1 MLKNYNYRP
10 TYVFIYFCLFVS
22 FSCTGLK
29 GYFNTFYN
37 AEQYFDKAEKIR
49 LQNRGDKLPKTA
61 FDHYEKVIEK
71 SEYVID
77 TYPEFKF
84 RKKAQLLIAQSHF
97 YRSEYDEASTML
109 LSMSEE
115 FGDQVTLEYNFWS
128 AMIKWREGK
137 VQAAI
142 NLLSS
147 LNNAKIN
154 NNEKAKIYMAIA
166 EIYFDEKMESESMDY
181 LEKAAEIIKDPVEKG
196 QIYYRIADLSFEN
209 KVYDRALASY
219 QQVIKNSQSKK
230 QVQEANLRS
239 VQIYRLNGDL
249 DKATKTIKG
258 MLLDDVFKPIFG
270 SLELELVKLYD
281 QQKMFTE
288 ANNRL
293 ESILQDYPKTKASA
307 EAYYMLGNYAISQE
321 WDLLEAL
328 EHFGMVSREFSKSMY
343 AKPALLRVKEITS
356 YDNLIAQYVAYMDR
370 LSIVDT
376 LGVPS
381 LTIKD
386 KNDFATVIY
395 GLAELESFHFSRID
409 SGIVYLNQLIQLTP
423 NSPLY
428 PKALYA
434 KAIILDEQG
443 DYKESKALKTQI
455 VTNYSQ
461 TDFALALINADSTY
475 SKGES
480 SSDLKLIQA
489 EKNWS
494 KDPIIAMD
502 NYREIVNS
510 DTVSE
515 TSAKAAYFLAYQYD
529 RLWVK
534 PDSALKYYGWIM
546 KYHSSSDQALPS
558 SKRITFLNQV
568 LSDTSSAQ

>member
-10 TYVFIYFCLFVS
+10 TSVFIYFCLFVS

-97 YRSEYDEASTML
+97 YRNEYDEASAML

-115 FGDQVTLEYNFWS
+115 FGDQVTLEYSFWS

-181 LEKAAEIIKDPVEKG
+181 LEKAAEIIKDPAEKG

-307 EAYYMLGNYAISQE
+307 EAYYILGNYAISQE
-321 WDLLEAL
+321 WNLLEAS

-343 AKPALLRVKEITS
+343 VKPALLRVKEITS
-356 YDNLIAQYVAYMDR
+356 YDNLIAQYDSYKDR
-370 LSIVDT
+370 LLVVDT

-409 SGIVYLNQLIQLTP
+409 SGIVYLNQLIELTP

-434 KAIILDEQG
+434 KAIILDDQG
-443 DYKESKALKTQI
+443 YYKESKALKTQI

-489 EKNWS
+489 EKKWS

>member
-1 MLKNYNYRP
+1 MPNNILIK
-10 TYVFIYFCLFVS
+10 L
-22 FSCTGLK
+22 
-29 GYFNTFYN
+29 
-37 AEQYFDKAEKIR
+37 EKIR
-49 LQNRGDKLPKTA
+49 LQNQGDKLPKTA

-97 YRSEYDEASTML
+97 YRSEYDESSIML
-109 LSMSEE
+109 LNMNEE

-343 AKPALLRVKEITS
+343 VKPALLRVKEITS
-356 YDNLIAQYVAYMDR
+356 YDNLIAQYDSYMDR
-370 LSIVDT
+370 LLVVDT

-409 SGIVYLNQLIQLTP
+409 SGIVYLNNLIELTP

-461 TDFALALINADSTY
+461 TDFALALVNADSTY